1 MIFLHEIEK
10 EVLRFP
16 GDWQPNEMYYSL
28 EDAYQDTFL
37 EETKANGLGGYF
49 SAPGVEE
56 VVRSY
61 MERRNLTVLELDIK
75 YRLEGTQEGT
85 TECYKQGIKVLY
97 TAGNIRKAGTV
108 TADGIASSQ
117 FLTTADCVFLY
128 KNQQYQL
135 QYYIESGEEIYTLG
149 TYYRDGRV
157 TNNGTKIGAGLGSQ
171 RFSYLDD
178 VAKYVVYLGSRQ
190 FTIYMMDDTPCEV
203 ITFRNFFNAQD
214 GVLLPCS
221 IERNP
226 STEYETASVG
236 HVSIPYDVEHKE
248 EFTLRSAP
256 LHTAMADQLLWMVRS
271 RSVSYKEKKGSA
283 EFLVDIIIKDY
294 KIIRSTEPN
303 TPITFEMTFEYAD
316 TRLPST
322 LTL

>member
-1 MIFLHEIEK
+1 MIFLHEIE
-10 EVLRFP
+10 EEILRFP

-28 EDAYQDTFL
+28 DDDNLDTFL
-37 EETKANGLGGYF
+37 EETKAVGAGGYF
-49 SAPGVEE
+49 SVPGAEQI
-56 VVRSY
+56 VRAY
-61 MERRNLTVLELDIK
+61 MERRNLTVLEMSVH

-85 TECYKQGIKVLY
+85 SYEWKHGIKVLY

-236 HVSIPYDVEHKE
+236 RVSISYDVEHKE
-248 EFTLRSAP
+248 EFTLRSAL